1 MTSVRIINNNYMNYW
16 CPRPFMMPFRPI
28 YPFMRM
34 FPRMFMT
41 PVMPCMYYAPRY
53 QMPIFMMPETRSYE
67 PIYEVPE
74 ENNSSVDLFRKTYE
88 SIINKPSRES
98 VWEDEDV
105 TPSAD
110 IEHEDDNDEQ
120 AEQTVDI
127 SSIPDEKKLGAEF
140 LERVKLVAQN
150 LKCDYKDLLAVLN
163 SESSLNPQAGLDRIA
178 IEELNRRYNLDLTK
192 EKILKMTAVEQL
204 DLVEK
209 YLKIAKSR
217 VFGEN
222 ERLSAAN
229 LYAITFLPARANR
242 LTLCTKGEKDSEG
255 RLLGYYEKNQGLDL
269 NNDDKITKGELA
281 QRINNKRVNE
291 SIFA

>member
-1 MTSVRIINNNYMNYW
+1 
-16 CPRPFMMPFRPI
+16 MMSFRPI

-98 VWEDEDV
+98 VWKDEDV

-163 SESSLNPQAGLDRIA
+163 SESSLNPQAGLDRKTGKIKGAVGLLQFTNIA

-255 RLLGYYEKNQGLDL
+255 RLLRYYEKNQGLDL
-269 NNDDKITKGELA
+269 NNDGKITKGELA